1 MKAPQPEVVVSS
13 RSNPGETLR
22 KARESKNLAQAEV
35 AQQLNLTLRALT
47 QVEAGA
53 FDKLPGHT
61 FARGYIR
68 AYAKLLELDQ
78 DRLVADFDAYTGTD
92 SAGSSVHA
100 LGRIEE
106 PTHLAQSLLRFVSVG
121 LLLGLLAVS
130 FFWWQEQSTRK
141 DSDAAVSRAL
151 EHVEVESADG
161 TTEIHPLDEPE
172 DQAVADGQAL
182 IVEPASE
189 LEPELAAQTATSA
202 PAAESAA
209 SGSQPAPVLEPVAA
223 QVAPVTPVSVVPAAP
238 VSAALPSVTPVVE
251 APVSAPA
258 PVQAAAGQALVNIQ
272 FTANCWTQ
280 LTDAN
285 GKVLFS
291 ALKRAGESLELAG
304 KPPLELR
311 LGFARGAQ
319 VSYNGQ
325 AVDVAPYTSGETA
338 RMKLG
343 Q

>member
-22 KARESKNLAQAEV
+22 KARESKNLAQADV
-35 AQQLNLTLRALT
+35 AQQLNLTLQALG
-47 QVEAGA
+47 QLEAGA

-68 AYAKLLELDQ
+68 AYAKLLGLDQ
-78 DRLVADFDAYTGTD
+78 NRLVAEFDQYTGTD
-92 SAGSSVHA
+92 AGGSSVQA

-106 PTHLAQSLLRFVSVG
+106 PTHLAQSFLRAVSVV
-121 LLLGLLAVS
+121 LLLALLAIS
-130 FFWWQEQSTRK
+130 FFWWQEQSARK
-141 DSDAAVSRAL
+141 DLDVAVNTAL

-161 TTEIHPLDEPE
+161 TTQIHPLDEPE
-172 DQAVADGQAL
+172 DQAVEDGQAPTSVPL
-182 IVEPASE
+182 PADDAALAVQPDTAAATPSTT
-189 LEPELAAQTATSA
+189 PEASLASADSMLLPVA
-202 PAAESAA
+202 PAVPVPPVPPVPVTPAA
-209 SGSQPAPVLEPVAA
+209 DA
-223 QVAPVTPVSVVPAAP
+223 VAPVASAAP
-238 VSAALPSVTPVVE
+238 
-251 APVSAPA
+251 PA
-258 PVQAAAGQALVNIQ
+258 PVQAEAEAGQALVSVT

-280 LTDAN
+280 VTDAN

-291 ALKRAGESLELAG
+291 ALKRAGERLELAG